1 MNWLVWGI
9 VLTFVLIVAGGFL
22 LRSLRNGNRHFSRKT
37 VRPSVTILLVVYN
50 QEQII
55 EGVIRQL
62 RWLNNWLPGSFD
74 LIVVDNASQDR
85 TAFILERLWRKHGDF
100 SYYHLDSFLD
110 PSALGEAHPWPFR
123 PEQPGVYQLD
133 LQGEAGLCRF
143 KEIRQQ
149 VQHILMRSCQPV

>member
-22 LRSLRNGNRHFSRKT
+22 LRSLEWEPAFSRKT

-85 TAFILERLWRKHGDF
+85 TAFYFRAPVAKHGDF
-100 SYYHLDSFLD
+100 SYYHLDSF
-110 PSALGEAHPWPFR
+110 
-123 PEQPGVYQLD
+123 
-133 LQGEAGLCRF
+133 
-143 KEIRQQ
+143 
-149 VQHILMRSCQPV
+149 

>member
-9 VLTFVLIVAGGFL
+9 GLTFVLIVAGGLL
-22 LRSLRNGNRHFSRKT
+22 LRGLRNWNRQFLRKP
-37 VRPSVTILLVVYN
+37 VRPSITILLVVRN

-85 TAFILERLWRKHGDF
+85 TTFILERLWRRQRDF
-100 SYYHLDSFLD
+100 SYYHLDSLLN
-110 PSALGEAHPWPFR
+110 PNALGETHPWPFL
-123 PEQPGVYQLD
+123 PEQSAVYQLD
-133 LQGEAGLCRF
+133 LQGEAGPRQF
-143 KEIRQQ
+143 KEIRQR
-149 VQHILMRSCQPV
+149 VRHILSVS